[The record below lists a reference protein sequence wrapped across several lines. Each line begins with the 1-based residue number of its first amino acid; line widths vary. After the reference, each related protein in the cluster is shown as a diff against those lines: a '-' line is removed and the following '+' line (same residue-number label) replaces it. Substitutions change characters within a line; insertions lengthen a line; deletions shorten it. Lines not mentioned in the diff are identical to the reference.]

1 MSDWQSL
8 ATYNKIGLHRFGVSP
23 RQMSVESSEI
33 DLLNT
38 LDPQAITAIHNR
50 YYPEVY
56 RFARFRVSDEVTA
69 EDIAADVFMRLLE
82 AVHNSRGPYSNL
94 RGWLLRTTANIV
106 NDHFRRLYTRP
117 KEDSSEV
124 LENSSDLYLSQSD
137 PVVLSDLAERNR
149 LLQLAIDKLTDAQK
163 LVITLRFGNR
173 FSLEETAQLMGKKAN
188 TIKALQFR
196 ALEALRQKLGGDLL

>member
-1 MSDWQSL
+1 MSYWQSL
-8 ATYNKIGLHRFGVSP
+8 ATYNKIGFHQFGVSP
-23 RQMSVESSEI
+23 RQMSVKATEI

-50 YYPEVY
+50 YYPEVF
-56 RFARFRVSDEVTA
+56 RFARFRLSDELTA
-69 EDIAADVFMRLLE
+69 EDIASDVFIRLLE
-82 AVHNSRGPYSNL
+82 AVHNSRGPYTNL

-106 NDHFRRLYTRP
+106 NDHFRKIYNRP
-117 KEDSSEV
+117 KEDPSEI

-137 PVVLSDLAERNR
+137 PVVLSDQAERNQ
-149 LLQLAIDKLTDAQK
+149 LLQYAIDQLTDAQK

-188 TIKALQFR
+188 TIKALQYR
-196 ALEALRQKLGGDLL
+196 ALEALRQKLGSDLL

>member
-8 ATYNKIGLHRFGVSP
+8 TTYNKIGFHRIGVSS
-23 RQMSVESSEI
+23 RHMSVESSEI

-38 LDPQAITAIHNR
+38 LDPEAVTAIHYR

-56 RFARFRVSDEVTA
+56 RFARFRMSDEVTA
-69 EDIAADVFMRLLE
+69 EDIAGDVFMRLLE
-82 AVHNSRGPYSNL
+82 AVHNGRGPYTNL

-106 NDHFRRLYTRP
+106 NDHFRKLYNRP

-124 LENSSDLYLSQSD
+124 LENSSDLYLSRSD
-137 PVVLSDLAERNR
+137 PVVLSDQAELNRN
-149 LLQLAIDKLTDAQK
+149 LQLAIDKLTDAQK

-188 TIKALQFR
+188 TIKALQYR
-196 ALEALRQKLGGDLL
+196 ALEALRQKLGSDLL